1 MHRTFQRPFRTILA
15 IVMRAVTIF
24 SLKDTLTVKM
34 LVNNKEKPYQRYSA
48 CIFFVQ
54 FLVTSIDN
62 TLIYQYWDQLS
73 GNFPKLNKENSE
85 KL

>member
-1 MHRTFQRPFRTILA
+1 
-15 IVMRAVTIF
+15 
-24 SLKDTLTVKM
+24 M
-34 LVNNKEKPYQRYSA
+34 LVNNKEKPYQRYSR

-62 TLIYQYWDQLS
+62 NLIYQYWDQLS